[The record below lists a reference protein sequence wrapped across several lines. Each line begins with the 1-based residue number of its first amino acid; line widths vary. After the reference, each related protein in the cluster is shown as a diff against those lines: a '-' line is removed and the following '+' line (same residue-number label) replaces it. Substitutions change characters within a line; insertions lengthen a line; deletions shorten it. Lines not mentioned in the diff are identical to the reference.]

1 MMMSACEYIVLG
13 VKGSKAVFNADI
25 EFKDEPEITVQ
36 EIIAISDKAST
47 IIDLEVRKALE
58 KLDARPSANRIK
70 EIVNNAIAEV
80 AAAAAERS
88 INIYSE
94 DEKSA
99 QLCVP
104 NFVNFNSKA
113 GNRLHPTEKPV
124 NLLRYLIELL
134 SKPGDVLLD
143 PFAGSA
149 SLGEAA
155 VITKRSAILV
165 ERDHEFYEKG
175 SNRIEILL
183 NSPAQSLFE

>member
-175 SNRIEILL
+175 SNRIKTLL

>member
-1 MMMSACEYIVLG
+1 VLG

-25 EFKDEPEITVQ
+25 DFKDEPEITVQ
-36 EIIAISDKAST
+36 EVIAISDKAST
-47 IIDLEVRKALE
+47 IIDLEIRKALE
-58 KLDARPSANRIK
+58 KLDARPSPARIK
-70 EIVNNAIAEV
+70 EIVNNAITEV

-94 DEKSA
+94 DEGSA

-124 NLLRYLIELL
+124 NLLRYLVELL

-143 PFAGSA
+143 PFAGSS

-155 VITKRSAILV
+155 VISKRSAILV
-165 ERDHEFYEKG
+165 ERDEEFYLKG
-175 SNRIEILL
+175 SKRIETLL
-183 NSPAQSLFE
+183 SSQAQSLFE

>member
-1 MMMSACEYIVLG
+1 
-13 VKGSKAVFNADI
+13 
-25 EFKDEPEITVQ
+25 
-36 EIIAISDKAST
+36 
-47 IIDLEVRKALE
+47 
-58 KLDARPSANRIK
+58 
-70 EIVNNAIAEV
+70 
-80 AAAAAERS
+80 
-88 INIYSE
+88 
-94 DEKSA
+94 
-99 QLCVP
+99 
-104 NFVNFNSKA
+104 
-113 GNRLHPTEKPV
+113 
-124 NLLRYLIELL
+124 LLRYLIELL

>member
-1 MMMSACEYIVLG
+1 MSACEYIVLG

-25 EFKDEPEITVQ
+25 DFKEEPEITVQ
-36 EIIAISDKAST
+36 EVIAISDKAAT
-47 IIDLEVRKALE
+47 IIDLEIRKALD
-58 KLDARPSANRIK
+58 KLDARPSTSRIK
-70 EIVNNAIAEV
+70 EIVNNAITEV

-94 DEKSA
+94 DEGSA

-134 SKPGDVLLD
+134 SKPGEILLD
-143 PFAGSA
+143 PFAGSS

-155 VITKRSAILV
+155 LISKRSAILV
-165 ERDHEFYEKG
+165 ERDEEFYEKG
-175 SNRIEILL
+175 SKRIEALL
-183 NSPAQSLFE
+183 SSQAQSLFE

>member
-1 MMMSACEYIVLG
+1 MSACEYIVLG

-25 EFKDEPEITVQ
+25 DFKEEPEITVQ
-36 EIIAISDKAST
+36 EVIAISDKAAT
-47 IIDLEVRKALE
+47 IIDLEIRKALD
-58 KLDARPSANRIK
+58 KLDTRPSVSRIQ
-70 EIVNNAIAEV
+70 EIVNNAITEV

-94 DEKSA
+94 DQGSA
-99 QLCVP
+99 ALCVP

-143 PFAGSA
+143 PFAGSS

-155 VITKRSAILV
+155 VVSKRSAILV
-165 ERDHEFYEKG
+165 ERDEEFYEKG
-175 SNRIEILL
+175 AKRMQALL
-183 NSPAQSLFE
+183 SSQALSLFE

>member
-25 EFKDEPEITVQ
+25 EFKEEPEITVQ

-47 IIDLEVRKALE
+47 IIDLEIRKALE
-58 KLDARPSANRIK
+58 KLDVRPSTSRIK

-80 AAAAAERS
+80 ASAAAERS
-88 INIYSE
+88 VNIYSE
-94 DEKSA
+94 DEGSA

-143 PFAGSA
+143 PFAGSS

-155 VITKRSAILV
+155 LITKRSAVLV
-165 ERDHEFYEKG
+165 ERDEEFFDKG
-175 SNRIEILL
+175 SKRIEALL
-183 NSPAQSLFE
+183 SSQAQSLFE

>member
-58 KLDARPSANRIK
+58 KLDTRPSPSRIK

-143 PFAGSA
+143 PFAGSS

-165 ERDHEFYEKG
+165 EQDKEFYEKG
-175 SNRIEILL
+175 SNRIETLL
-183 NSPAQSLFE
+183 SSQAQSLFE